1 MKRNF
6 ITKLAWVAAGVAL
19 VSCGDSKFRA
29 SAPVNSENS
38 LTNQQAGGTAAKQ
51 SETTGTGK
59 DQKGNSF
66 DGTPTAAEKL
76 DYNSQDSS
84 ETTQSKPAT
93 VVTMDQ
99 RPGGTEGAGTGT
111 TAGSKAPKTGTSG
124 TAAGDDA
131 FSFDAFALGKGA
143 GNTQTSTGTTAQTTQ
158 PQVATQPQ
166 VTAAPPPPPPPAIVT
181 CTRTVT
187 KTFTDGIGIK
197 INSQNHPNSSEDGQC
212 NTSCH
217 WANQGFSGCATRDCR
232 APGTNNDSLCTQCVY
247 TKEVQETYQCQ

>member
-6 ITKLAWVAAGVAL
+6 IRKLAWVAAAVAL

-29 SAPVNSENS
+29 SAPVNAENS
-38 LTNQQAGGTAAKQ
+38 LTNQQAGSTAAKQ

-66 DGTPTAAEKL
+66 DGTPTTASKL
-76 DYNSQDSS
+76 DYGSQESLQPAQD
-84 ETTQSKPAT
+84 KPAT

-99 RPGGTEGAGTGT
+99 RPAGSEGDGA
-111 TAGSKAPKTGTSG
+111 ANAAASKAPKTGTNGIG
-124 TAAGDDA
+124 TGDDD
-131 FSFDAFALGKGA
+131 FSSDAFALGMGA
-143 GNTQTSTGTTAQTTQ
+143 GKTQTSTSTTAQT
-158 PQVATQPQ
+158 AQPQ
-166 VTAAPPPPPPPAIVT
+166 VTTAPPPPPAIRT
-181 CTRTVT
+181 CTRTVN

-217 WANQGFSGCATRDCR
+217 WANKGFSGCATRDCR

-247 TKEVQETYQCQ
+247 TKDVQETYQCQ